1 MMLYVRHGQ
10 TDYNSSNLW
19 MGSIDSPLNKEGR
32 IQAESVA
39 VELSGVFIDKIY
51 SSPLIRAYETAQ
63 VIAEKQKKSPEIVI
77 LPGLRERCFGELEG
91 TVKDEVARKNLARYS
106 GVESEEDFVRRIQ
119 CSMASIDK
127 NGLVL
132 IVSHSAVFRCLIEKL
147 GYSTTPSLVKI
158 MNCQI
163 VQLDM

>member
-1 MMLYVRHGQ
+1 MVLYVRHGQ
-10 TDYNSSNLW
+10 TDYNSRNLW

-32 IQAESVA
+32 IQAENLA
-39 VELSGVFIDKIY
+39 VELSGIFIDKIY

-63 VIAEKQKKSPEIVI
+63 FIAEKQKKSPEIVV

-91 TVKDEVARKNLARYS
+91 TVKDEVARRDLALYS
-106 GVESEEDFVRRIQ
+106 GVESEEDFAGRIEYTM
-119 CSMASIDK
+119 SSIDK
-127 NGLVL
+127 DGLVL

-147 GYSTTPSLVKI
+147 GYSSTPPLEKI

-163 VQLDM
+163 VKLHI

>member
-1 MMLYVRHGQ
+1 
-10 TDYNSSNLW
+10 

-32 IQAESVA
+32 IQAENVA
-39 VELSGVFIDKIY
+39 TELSDIFIHKIY
-51 SSPLIRAYETAQ
+51 SSPLVRAYETAQ
-63 VIAEKQKKSPEIVI
+63 FIAEKQKKPPEIVI

-91 TVKDEVARKNLARYS
+91 TVKDEVTRRNLALYS
-106 GVESEEDFVRRIQ
+106 GVESEGDFAGRIEY
-119 CSMASIDK
+119 SMSSIDK

-147 GYSTTPSLVKI
+147 GYSTTPSLERI

-163 VQLDM
+163 VQLDI

>member
-1 MMLYVRHGQ
+1 M
-10 TDYNSSNLW
+10 
-19 MGSIDSPLNKEGR
+19 
-32 IQAESVA
+32 
-39 VELSGVFIDKIY
+39 
-51 SSPLIRAYETAQ
+51 
-63 VIAEKQKKSPEIVI
+63 
-77 LPGLRERCFGELEG
+77 
-91 TVKDEVARKNLARYS
+91 ARKNLARYS

>member
-1 MMLYVRHGQ
+1 MILYVRHGQ
-10 TDYNSSNLW
+10 TDCNSSNLW

-32 IQAESVA
+32 IQAENVA
-39 VELSGVFIDKIY
+39 TELSGIFIDKIY
-51 SSPLIRAYETAQ
+51 SSPLVRAYETAQ
-63 VIAEKQKKSPEIVI
+63 FIAEKQKKLPEIVI

-91 TVKDEVARKNLARYS
+91 TVKDEVTRRNLALYS
-106 GVESEEDFVRRIQ
+106 GVESEGDFAGRIEY
-119 CSMASIDK
+119 SMSSIDK

-147 GYSTTPSLVKI
+147 GYSTTPSLERI

-163 VQLDM
+163 VQLDI